1 MDHSDD
7 FTMERRIHLSFK
19 NLAYDYAISM
29 LENVKLRAEW

>member
-1 MDHSDD
+1 MFCSDD

-19 NLAYDYAISM
+19 YLAYDYVISV